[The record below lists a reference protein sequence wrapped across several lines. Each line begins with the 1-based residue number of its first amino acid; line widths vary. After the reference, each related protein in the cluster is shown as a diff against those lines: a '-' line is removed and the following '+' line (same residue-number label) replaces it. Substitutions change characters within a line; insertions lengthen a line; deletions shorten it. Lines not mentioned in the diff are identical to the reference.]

1 MHLPRM
7 LRRCRPRL
15 VLAVAVPLGGCV
27 VAQPYP
33 VYPYY
38 GHAAPIG
45 SNTATGAVVGAAAG
59 GLLGAAAGGP
69 YNRGGAAL
77 GGAAAGALVGG
88 LVGASVDQ
96 QNAQAAQGY
105 GYGYGYVQPPDPA
118 YAYDTAPPAQ
128 PYGYATPY
136 AAPHAPGG
144 YRY

>member
-1 MHLPRM
+1 MRRPRPPASA
-7 LRRCRPRL
+7 LRRL
-15 VLAVAVPLGGCV
+15 GGVLAIALPLGGCV
-27 VAQPYP
+27 VAPAYP
-33 VYPYY
+33 TYPYGY
-38 GHAAPIG
+38 GAAPAPVS

-88 LVGASVDQ
+88 LLGAAVDQ

-105 GYGYGYVQPPDPA
+105 GYGYGYAPA
-118 YAYDTAPPAQ
+118 PEPYAYPPPPEPA
-128 PYGYATPY
+128 YGYATPY
-136 AAPHAPGG
+136 AAEP